1 MEQKRRWI
9 IKGYD
14 GRVRGPYATAKL
26 IHKIN
31 LGEITGEEMI
41 ALYPG
46 GNWFPISQEPEFYD
60 RLLDALSG
68 ADGRR
73 EGSTAT
79 KQEGTTE
86 QRSQGTPLSKTEKPE
101 RTAPP
106 NGEPPPPKGEPPPRK
121 VEFTQEPAGQR
132 GRAQKLKSDEV
143 DETNSVIELTNVGER
158 VKQEVFRQIRLPVV
172 VAVGIGILFLVWM
185 SNKAKVI
192 EQEERVHLVPLAKA
206 LPQGQPAV
214 VHARITKA
222 MPDFLR
228 DTYSG
233 YTRAENDF
241 VQIMQVDA
249 RNSEV
254 LALLCLTYNELWPY
268 SFQDSQDL
276 RAVST
281 AAQMASQIDPG
292 GQNSGVCK
300 VVDLLVRGRSS
311 EAKSIV
317 NSVLESSANNEQPPI
332 IFYYLKAIL
341 LESAGEL
348 QTAIGYVGSAQ
359 QLWSKWLRV
368 FVYGA
373 QLQGR
378 LNNFS
383 EAQKMYGE
391 VLRANP
397 GHLVARLE
405 LGLIEYKQ
413 FRQLDHAQELLISGL
428 KDEREKVPRELAS
441 RAYMGLAEI
450 ALEKKDSAK
459 ALSYAQQAYSQSSS
473 NVAAKNLI
481 IQLGGVEKLRKTKV
495 KGQHLM
501 YEGDQFVR
509 EGDCESAQAHFKAAY
524 EEDHKNSVAA
534 MKAARCLWQL
544 SLTTEAIEWLNKSI
558 VADPKLI
565 EAYVLLS
572 DYYTQRFNFDAAA
585 RILASAQHQA
595 PKSYEVYRGFALIEL
610 RRNNPQ
616 GAINY
621 AKRAI
626 ALYETDGES
635 YIVLAKAYLAM
646 QGRDTYDLAYQ
657 AATKAT
663 EIDVN
668 NREAQIVYAEALAA
682 LQGVDVGLEHLKR
695 LVATYPLVFEYQ
707 VALAKILISDERY
720 DAAESVLRRVV
731 RIDEK
736 PKKALIMLAKVLKN
750 QNHVE
755 EALETLLKAAIL
767 DPADPQPLFEAGLL
781 YLEFNKANEARSQ
794 FERVL
799 AVNPSYPLVHY
810 YIGRAA
816 LLAHRPDEAV
826 NQANLEKKV
835 DPNAPEAHLLAA
847 DANAEMKQYSIAAS
861 EYEQALRLRPQGAK
875 IYVKVARCY
884 RLANNYDIA
893 SSMLDIAEKKESGY
907 AEIYKERGQLYE
919 LQNDYQ
925 RAIEAYNQYF
935 VLDPNA
941 PDRFEIEQRMVLL
954 QQHK

>member
-9 IKGYD
+9 IRGYD
-14 GRVRGPYATAKL
+14 GRVRGPFTTAKL

-31 LGEITGEEMI
+31 LGEVSGEETI

-46 GNWFPISQEPEFYD
+46 GKWFPISQEPEFYD

-68 ADGRR
+68 ADARR
-73 EGSTAT
+73 ETVANP
-79 KQEGTTE
+79 EEEETTE
-86 QRSQGTPLSKTEKPE
+86 RRSQATPLSKTAKPGD
-101 RTAPP
+101 P
-106 NGEPPPPKGEPPPRK
+106 PPPPKPEPPPKK
-121 VEFTQEPAGQR
+121 VEFTTEPPGPR
-132 GRAQKLKSDEV
+132 GKAKKIVTEGPS
-143 DETNSVIELTNVGER
+143 ETNSVIELTDVGQR
-158 VKQEVFRQIRLPVV
+158 VKEEIIRQIRLPVV
-172 VAVGIGILFLVWM
+172 IVVALVALCFIWL
-185 SNKAKVI
+185 STKPKIAD
-192 EQEERVHLVPLAKA
+192 EEERVHLVPLAKA
-206 LPQGQPAV
+206 TQPGSPTV
-214 VHARITKA
+214 IRARLSRA

-228 DTYSG
+228 DTYTG

-241 VQIMQVDA
+241 VQIMQIDA

-254 LALLCLTYNELWPY
+254 LALLCLTYNELWPF

-276 RAVST
+276 RAVSN
-281 AAQMASQIDPG
+281 AAQVASQIDPG

-300 VVDLLVRGRSS
+300 VVDLMVRGRSN

-317 NSVLESSANNEQPPI
+317 NSVLESSASNDQPPI
-332 IFYYLKAIL
+332 IFYYLKALL
-341 LESAGEL
+341 LESSGEL
-348 QTAIGYVGSAQ
+348 QTAVGYVGSAQ
-359 QLWSKWLRV
+359 QLWSQWLRV

-373 QLQGR
+373 QLQAR

-383 EAQKMYGE
+383 EAQRMYAE
-391 VLRANP
+391 VLKANP

-413 FRQLDHAQELLISGL
+413 FRQMDHAQELLIAGL
-428 KDEREKVPRELAS
+428 KDEHEKVPRELAS
-441 RAYMGLAEI
+441 RAYVGLAEI
-450 ALEKKDSAK
+450 ALDRKDSAK
-459 ALSYAQQAYSQSSS
+459 ALKYAQMAYSMSSS
-473 NVAAKNLI
+473 NIVAKNMI
-481 IQLGGVEKLRKTKV
+481 VQLGGVDKLRKTKV

-585 RILASAQHQA
+585 RILSSAQHQS

-616 GAINY
+616 GAISY

-626 ALYETDGES
+626 ALYETDGDS

-646 QGRDTYDLAYQ
+646 QGRDTYELAYQ

-720 DAAESVLRRVV
+720 DQAEQVLRRVV

-750 QNHVE
+750 QSHVE

-767 DPADPQPLFEAGLL
+767 DPADPAPLFEAGLL
-781 YLEFNKANEARSQ
+781 YLEFNRAEEARVQ

-799 AVNPSYPLVHY
+799 AVNPAYPLVHY

-816 LLAHRPDEAV
+816 LQAHRPEEAV
-826 NQANLEKKV
+826 NQANQEKKIN
-835 DPNAPEAHLLAA
+835 PNVPEGHLLAA
-847 DANAEMKQYSIAAS
+847 DANAEMKQYSVAAS

-893 SSMLDIAEKKESGY
+893 ASMLDIAEKKESGY

-941 PDRFEIEQRMVLL
+941 PDRPQIEQKIDLL
-954 QQHK
+954 QRSK